1 VFDADVVSAAEAP
14 SVAARLDRLPANR
27 YTWFLVALVS
37 FGAFFEI
44 YDIGLSAPL
53 GLGLQAAGIFHKGA
67 KGLFGLSD
75 QANFIAVTFAG
86 LYLGTLGFS
95 TFADRLGRR
104 LVFTVALLWYALATV
119 IMGFQSTALA
129 IDIWRFIAGIGVG
142 LEMVAIDCYLAE
154 LTPKAIRG
162 KAFGVATAIQFL
174 SAPVVAVLA
183 WRLIPGDHFGMAGWR
198 WLALL
203 PGVGAVLVWWV
214 RRALPESP
222 RWLESRGR
230 LAEADQIVTMI
241 EQRVVAQT
249 GRPLPPVEPVAA
261 STPPTARLSLWKP
274 PYCRRTVA
282 LIVFHLFQVV
292 GYFGVANWLPT
303 LLVSQGITIGRSLGY
318 TAVLAIL
325 PPLAPLAF
333 SLLSDRVER
342 KWLVV
347 TGALMVAVFGL
358 LMARMTQSTAAAVFI
373 AVGSA
378 VALGNALMSLAY
390 HTYQSEVFPTRM
402 RARGVGFVYS
412 FSRFSAIFSGYLIA
426 ATLDHA
432 GSVGVFTLIAG
443 SMVIAALAVGLL
455 GPRTRGLAL
464 EQI

>member
-1 VFDADVVSAAEAP
+1 MVHVNVAGAAEAP

-27 YTWFLVALVS
+27 YTWLLVCLVS

-44 YDIGLSAPL
+44 YDLSLSAPL
-53 GLGLQAAGIFHKGA
+53 GLGLQTAGIFHKGA

-86 LYLGTLGFS
+86 MYLGTLGFS
-95 TFADRLGRR
+95 AIADRLGRR
-104 LVFTVALLWYALATV
+104 PVFTVALLWYAVATV
-119 IMGFQSTALA
+119 IMGLQSTAA
-129 IDIWRFIAGIGVG
+129 SIDLWRFIASIGVG
-142 LEMVAIDCYLAE
+142 LEMVTIDCYLAE
-154 LTPKAIRG
+154 LTPKAMRG
-162 KAFGVATAIQFL
+162 KAFAVSASIQFL
-174 SAPVVAVLA
+174 SAPVAAFLA
-183 WRLIPGDHFGMAGWR
+183 WRLIPGDHFGLTGWR

-203 PGVGAVLVWWV
+203 PAVGAGLVWWV

-230 LAEADQIVTMI
+230 LAEADQIATMI
-241 EQRVVAQT
+241 EQRVMRET
-249 GRPLPPVEPVAA
+249 GAPLPPVEPVAA
-261 STPPTARLSLWKP
+261 VVAPTARLSLWRP
-274 PYCRRTVA
+274 PYRRRTMA

-292 GYFGVANWLPT
+292 GFFGVSNWLPT
-303 LLVSQGITIGRSLGY
+303 LLVSQGITIGKSLGY
-318 TAVLAIL
+318 AAVLAL
-325 PPLAPLAF
+325 VPPAAPLVF
-333 SLLSDRVER
+333 SLFSDRVER

-358 LMARMTQSTAAAVFI
+358 LMAQTTQSSAATYFI
-373 AVGSA
+373 AVGA
-378 VALGNALMSLAY
+378 GVAIGNSLMSLAY
-390 HTYQSEVFPTRM
+390 HTYQSEIFPTQM

-426 ATLDHA
+426 ATLDRA